1 MTSFLAAF
9 SVHKAIDGHGKEI
22 PVIPKF
28 STGIIMFARFLQS
41 LSGSRLISYYS
52 SHPETFPCRIVPRF
66 SGASAERL
74 AQLTGLGP
82 SVSST
87 CEFRD

>member
-9 SVHKAIDGHGKEI
+9 SVHKAIDEHGKEI

-28 STGIIMFARFLQS
+28 STGLVMFARFRWLLWS
-41 LSGSRLISYYS
+41 SWLISYYS

-74 AQLTGLGP
+74 AQLIGLGP
-82 SVSST
+82 SVNLSHNH
-87 CEFRD
+87 